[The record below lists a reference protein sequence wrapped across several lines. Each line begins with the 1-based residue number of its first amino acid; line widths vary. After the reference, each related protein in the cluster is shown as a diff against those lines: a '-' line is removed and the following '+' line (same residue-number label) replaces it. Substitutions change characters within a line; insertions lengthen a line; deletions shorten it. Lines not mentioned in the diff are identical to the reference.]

1 MANLTAPQVNIGMQV
16 VHTTPGRVRLKT
28 CSENIDIPTLKTIV
42 QQLEQQEGIYE
53 VKLNQS
59 TGSMVV
65 SFDVSTMSLSRLW
78 EILEDLNI
86 IGDDTPSLASPTT
99 EAVESKSP
107 LSVNATVKL
116 AEDLI
121 DSLVPMIAC
130 MLVNQRLR
138 ISGWRALPVSL
149 VTSKLTRRVM
159 GQLKAELGE
168 LTAQKNLT
176 PTLTPTI
183 TPSFQVVH
191 STPGRV
197 RLRVPQLAKD
207 ADYGH
212 RLEQLILT
220 TDGVTS
226 VRVNISAAS
235 VAIAYQSHLDM
246 LPYLANLLQEANFN
260 ATNDTSNTTSASAE
274 LTASS
279 QT

>member
-42 QQLEQQEGIYE
+42 QQLQQQEGIYE
-53 VKLNQS
+53 VKLNDS
-59 TGSMVV
+59 TGSIVV

-86 IGDDTPSLASPTT
+86 IGDRTPSLASPTT
-99 EAVESKSP
+99 ETVESKSP
-107 LSVNATVKL
+107 PVNATVKL

-138 ISGWRALPVSL
+138 ISGWQALPVSL

-168 LTAQKNLT
+168 LSAQKNLT
-176 PTLTPTI
+176 PSLTPTI

-226 VRVNISAAS
+226 VRVNRSAAS

-260 ATNDTSNTTSASAE
+260 ATNDTSNNNSADTE